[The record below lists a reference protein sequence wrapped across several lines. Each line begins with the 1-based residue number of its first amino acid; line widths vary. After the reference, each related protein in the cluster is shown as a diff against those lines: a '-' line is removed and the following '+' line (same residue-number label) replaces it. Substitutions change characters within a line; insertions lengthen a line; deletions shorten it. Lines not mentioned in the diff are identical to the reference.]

1 MITELFSKASKASRV
16 ARALVEDG
24 DFDDAVSRAYYA
36 MFNAARCVLISMDEK
51 HAKSSSHKETLSNF
65 HRLLVHT
72 GKVDKS
78 FGEALQRAQNAR
90 HTADYA
96 LSPLSQSVA
105 LGHVERAERFLEMAR
120 SLLPPSELPPP
131 LGQSHRDLQIEAAVE
146 EAGKR
151 SAVKMLAAAGRGL
164 ALGMDNQ
171 TAEELVIYGTEDLLA
186 KMMQA
191 MMTTPKAHSDLRAF
205 AKEAGIDLPGHGL

>member
-24 DFDDAVSRAYYA
+24 HFDDAVSRAYYA
-36 MFNAARCVLISMDEK
+36 MFNAARCLLISMDEK

-78 FGEALQRAQNAR
+78 FGEAFQRAQNAR

-96 LSPLSQSVA
+96 LSPLSESVA
-105 LGHVERAERFLEMAR
+105 LGPCRARPPR
-120 SLLPPSELPPP
+120 SRV
-131 LGQSHRDLQIEAAVE
+131 GN
-146 EAGKR
+146 G
-151 SAVKMLAAAGRGL
+151 
-164 ALGMDNQ
+164 
-171 TAEELVIYGTEDLLA
+171 
-186 KMMQA
+186 
-191 MMTTPKAHSDLRAF
+191 
-205 AKEAGIDLPGHGL
+205 

>member
-78 FGEALQRAQNAR
+78 FGEALQRAQNA
-90 HTADYA
+90 
-96 LSPLSQSVA
+96 
-105 LGHVERAERFLEMAR
+105 G
-120 SLLPPSELPPP
+120 
-131 LGQSHRDLQIEAAVE
+131 AAVG
-146 EAGKR
+146 APR
-151 SAVKMLAAAGRGL
+151 HR
-164 ALGMDNQ
+164 
-171 TAEELVIYGTEDLLA
+171 
-186 KMMQA
+186 
-191 MMTTPKAHSDLRAF
+191 
-205 AKEAGIDLPGHGL
+205 